1 MLDQEQS
8 TERRASESTH
18 GTPIYRRQMPG
29 GGYVEV
35 ELDALPD
42 DAARDARG
50 GPMRGR
56 VVMERRAD
64 PGRRSGHPAPVVA
77 ELAGDDRDELMA
89 DLFRLAQD
97 NAALARSLMRM
108 HAARERTH

>member
-1 MLDQEQS
+1 MLDQQQS
-8 TERRASESTH
+8 AEREARDDRQAS
-18 GTPIYRRQMPG
+18 PLYRRPMPG

-35 ELDALPD
+35 ELDASPG
-42 DAARDARG
+42 DAAPDRRG
-50 GPMRGR
+50 APIRGR

-64 PGRRSGHPAPVVA
+64 PGRRSGHQAPVVA

-89 DLFRLAQD
+89 DLFRLARD

-108 HAARERTH
+108 HAARGRGD